1 MTPDN
6 TAPTPS
12 ARAGPESGGPTGAA
26 PEGTGPEAG
35 GPGGTGAG
43 RTEPGPV
50 RWQPSPWGRW
60 ASLPVVGLAALVAA
74 AGLAGVLTVPA
85 PAPADAPAD
94 AFSAGR
100 AASTVEEISTAP
112 HPVGSTEHD
121 RVRDHLV
128 AELSALGLRPEV
140 RSTVS
145 ADTGNGAAMVARV
158 ENVYA
163 SLPGTAP
170 TGRVLIVAHYDSAEV
185 SPGASDDG
193 IGVATIVEVAR
204 ALTTGPAPRND
215 IGFLL
220 TDAEEPGLMGARG
233 FTAAGPGLGDPA
245 GTVVLNLEARGTSGP
260 VVMFETGKHAGALL
274 PALTD
279 RVPVATS
286 LAAAVYEILPQNSDF
301 TALRDAGATGLNF
314 AVLDG
319 SARYHTP
326 LDSAAHADRG
336 SLQDMGSVVLAA
348 TRKLAA
354 ADLREVRES
363 SDATW
368 FTLPGL
374 LVRYPAAL
382 VLPLAL
388 LAAAGLSTLLALA
401 RRRGT
406 VRLRTVAAV
415 AAGVPGPLLLAA
427 GTGYAAWEAMLLVRP
442 HYAGFSLGD
451 PYRGGPA
458 AAGLA
463 LFAACLVPQWALR
476 SRRRARTTVE
486 TALGVL
492 VWFTLLALVT
502 AVAVPGAS
510 YLFVW
515 PALTGLAGVAAA
527 LRLPGDSPWTSAL
540 CALPLIPAAA
550 LILPVAALLFSAVGL
565 AFASVPLVV
574 VVLALLPAA
583 PLLPG
588 GRRLPEEPRSTEGQ
602 AEGRTDGQ
610 PARSGGAARRRRLL
624 IPSAGLLLGIALVV
638 GGLAADGV
646 DARHPSQVSL
656 LHTLDA
662 DTGRARWASTGAG
675 THPWADRLVDGD
687 RVDLEDGFPNLV
699 RPEWRT
705 GTAPPARVPRPTAR
719 VLSTE
724 RAGDTRTVR
733 LRLGTEDGAA
743 SRLMLYADTTGAT
756 VTEARVGD
764 IRVPGGINRPTATAP
779 WKWGLIH
786 VAPPADG
793 VELTLTVRGT
803 TPLRLRLVAET
814 PGLPAAALGE
824 KPATVSWSADW
835 SALTLAARG
844 FTV

>member
-1 MTPDN
+1 MTPDH
-6 TAPTPS
+6 TEPSPS
-12 ARAGPESGGPTGAA
+12 ATAEPESGGP
-26 PEGTGPEAG
+26 G
-35 GPGGTGAG
+35 GGGAG
-43 RTEPGPV
+43 RTAPGPV
-50 RWQPSPWGRW
+50 RRRPPWRARW
-60 ASLPVVGLAALVAA
+60 ASFLVAGLAVLVAV

-85 PAPADAPAD
+85 PAPADAPAG

-100 AASTVEEISTAP
+100 AAATVEEISAAP

-204 ALTTGPAPRND
+204 ALTTGRAPRND

-233 FTAAGPGLGDPA
+233 FTAAGGGLGDPA

-260 VVMFETGKHAGALL
+260 VAMFETGKHAGALL

-286 LAAAVYEILPQNSDF
+286 LATAVYEILPQDSDF
-301 TALRDAGATGLNF
+301 TVLRDAGATGLNF

-319 SARYHTP
+319 SASYHTP
-326 LDSAAHADRG
+326 LDSADRADRG

-354 ADLREVRES
+354 ADLRQVRES

-388 LAAAGLSTLLALA
+388 LAAAGLTALLAFA

-415 AAGVPGPLLLAA
+415 TAGVPGPLLLAA

-442 HYAGFSLGD
+442 HYAGFSLGA

-463 LFAACLVPQWALR
+463 LFAACLVPLWALR
-476 SRRRARTTVE
+476 GRRRARGAVE

-527 LRLPGDSPWTSAL
+527 LRLPGDSPGAPAL

-550 LILPVAALLFSAVGL
+550 LMLPVAALLFSAVGL
-565 AFASVPLVV
+565 ALASVPLVV

-588 GRRLPEEPRSTEGQ
+588 GRRLSKEPPA

-610 PARSGGAARRRRLL
+610 PTRTGGAPRRRRLL
-624 IPSAGLLLGIALVV
+624 MPCAGLLLGVVLIV

-646 DARHPSQVSL
+646 DARRPSQVSL
-656 LHTLDA
+656 LYVLDA
-662 DTGRARWASTGAG
+662 DTGRALWASTGLG
-675 THPWADRLVDGD
+675 THPWADRLVDEHHAH
-687 RVDLEDGFPNLV
+687 LEDGFPNLV

-705 GTAPPARVPRPTAR
+705 GTAPAARVSRPTAR

-743 SRLMLYADTTGAT
+743 SRLMLYADTTGTT
-756 VTEARVGD
+756 VTEARVEGVH
-764 IRVPGGINRPTATAP
+764 VPGGTNRPTATGP
-779 WKWGLIH
+779 WKWGLIQ

-793 VELTLTVRGT
+793 VEVTLTVRGT
-803 TPLRLRLVAET
+803 APLRLRLVAET

-835 SALTLAARG
+835 SALTLAARA
-844 FTV
+844 FTI

>member
-1 MTPDN
+1 MSREDTLHEPSPAPD
-6 TAPTPS
+6 PS
-12 ARAGPESGGPTGAA
+12 AHPQDTGPDGIGPAQGRAGRRA
-26 PEGTGPEAG
+26 
-35 GPGGTGAG
+35 
-43 RTEPGPV
+43 
-50 RWQPSPWGRW
+50 RW
-60 ASLPVVGLAALVAA
+60 ASAAVAALAALAA
-74 AGLAGVLTVPA
+74 TAGLAGVLGMPGPT
-85 PAPADAPAD
+85 PADAPAG

-100 AASTVEEISTAP
+100 AATTVEEISGAP
-112 HPVGSTEHD
+112 HPAGSTEHA

-128 AELSALGLRPEV
+128 EELRTLGLRPEV
-140 RSTVS
+140 RPAVS
-145 ADTGNGAAMVARV
+145 ADTGSGAAMVARV

-170 TGRVLIVAHYDSAEV
+170 TGRVLIVAHYDSADV

-193 IGVATIVEVAR
+193 IGVATIIEMAR
-204 ALTTGPAPRND
+204 ALTTGPDPRND
-215 IGFLL
+215 VAFLL

-233 FTAAGPGLGDPA
+233 FTADGGLGDPKD
-245 GTVVLNLEARGTSGP
+245 TVVLNLEARGTSGP

-279 RVPVATS
+279 HVPVTTS
-286 LAAAVYEILPQNSDF
+286 LAAAVYEILPQDSDF
-301 TALRDAGATGLNF
+301 TAFRDAGATGLNF

-354 ADLREVRES
+354 ADLRQVHEGT
-363 SDATW
+363 DATW

-382 VLPLAL
+382 VPVLAL
-388 LAAAGLSTLLALA
+388 LAAIGLTALLVVG

-406 VRLRTVAAV
+406 VRLRAVAAV
-415 AAGVPGPLLLAA
+415 AAGVPVPLLLAA
-427 GTGYAAWEAMLLVRP
+427 GTGYAAWEAMTLVRP

-458 AAGLA
+458 AVGLA
-463 LFAACLVPQWALR
+463 LFAAGTVPLWALWV
-476 SRRRARTTVE
+476 RRRARTVVE

-492 VWFTLLALVT
+492 VWYTLLALVT
-502 AVAVPGAS
+502 ALAVPGAS

-515 PALTGLAGVAAA
+515 PALIGVAGVAAA
-527 LRLPGDSPWTSAL
+527 LRQPGDSPWTPAL
-540 CALPLIPAAA
+540 CALPLVPAAA
-550 LILPVAALLFSAVGL
+550 LVLPVGALLFSALGL
-565 AFASVPLVV
+565 AFALVPLIV

-583 PLLPG
+583 PLLPA
-588 GRRLPEEPRSTEGQ
+588 GRRLP
-602 AEGRTDGQ
+602 DGQ
-610 PARSGGAARRRRLL
+610 PGTDGESGRAGGAARFRRPVMLA
-624 IPSAGLLLGIALVV
+624 AGPVLGAVLVA

-646 DARHPSQVSL
+646 DADHPSQVSL
-656 LHTLDA
+656 LYTLDA
-662 DTGRARWASTGAG
+662 DTGRARWASTGEG
-675 THPWADRLVDGD
+675 THPWVERLVDQD
-687 RVDLEDGFPNLV
+687 RANLEDGFPNLV

-705 GTAPPARVPRPTAR
+705 GAAPAARVPRPTAR
-719 VLSTE
+719 VLSTD
-724 RAGDTRTVR
+724 RSGDTRTVR
-733 LRLGTEDGAA
+733 LRLGAEGGTA

-764 IRVPGGINRPTATAP
+764 VRVPGGANRPTADGP
-779 WKWGLIH
+779 WKWGLIQ

-793 VELTLTVRGT
+793 VELTLKVRGT
-803 TPLRLRLVAET
+803 GPLKLRLVAQAS
-814 PGLPAAALGE
+814 GLPATALGP

-835 SALTLAARG
+835 SALTLSSRA